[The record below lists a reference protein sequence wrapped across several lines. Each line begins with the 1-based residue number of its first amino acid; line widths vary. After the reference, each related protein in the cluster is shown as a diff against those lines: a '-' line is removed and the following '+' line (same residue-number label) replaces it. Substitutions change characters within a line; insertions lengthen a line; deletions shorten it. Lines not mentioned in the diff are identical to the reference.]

1 MSVSKRF
8 LKKVYVEVSTSICYR
23 LFGPLAQPSGQPI
36 ADSGNKVRNLL
47 APMQIFLDKKQTN
60 LRLMFCKGIISIFE
74 AIVEVWVAES
84 TERCGG
90 KIRLCQ
96 KLFVILHV
104 LRIARYHDDNNS
116 TILSNRAS
124 EFCRNSQT

>member
-23 LFGPLAQPSGQPI
+23 LSGPLAQPSGQPI

-60 LRLMFCKGIISIFE
+60 LRLM
-74 AIVEVWVAES
+74 
-84 TERCGG
+84 
-90 KIRLCQ
+90 Q
-96 KLFVILHV
+96 KL
-104 LRIARYHDDNNS
+104 A
-116 TILSNRAS
+116 
-124 EFCRNSQT
+124 C